1 MFVRGSGSGD
11 EGPLGRRIKRT
22 TGAIALVALLTLAVC
37 AAAASAEPLS
47 MTFTEA
53 RANVGATQLSDAA
66 LFEAPDTAPLEA
78 QIGPGGES
86 ITSGVLDVPQFSTH
100 ITSPINADVT
110 VDFDY
115 PAITGSFLAATGELS
130 LSGAVG
136 ATLSATV
143 ESGEKE
149 CTVTTT
155 PEVLTLTTSIV
166 GSAHGSPRSGA
177 PFTHGLTGPGS
188 IGGEWTDMQAA
199 PVDPEPGGDTFFC
212 EDVENTIEGPGGI
225 WLEQAGDLVPPSAPQ
240 LTSTDPASPGL
251 SGTPRIRGTAE
262 AGSTVRVYAGA
273 GCSGTPVATG
283 SAVELD
289 SPGIRVDVPAGVTA
303 TFSAAANDAAANT
316 STCSTP
322 ISYTHQHVD
331 PPPSVRCVV
340 PMLAGKKLA
349 RAKAALRD
357 ANCAVG
363 VVTKPKARK
372 GKKLGQL
379 VVKSSTPSAG
389 QILGDGGKV
398 SLTLGPRPRKAHH

>member
-1 MFVRGSGSGD
+1 MVARGAGSGD
-11 EGPLGRRIKRT
+11 EAAIGRRVKRA
-22 TGAIALVALLTLAVC
+22 TGTIALVALLALGIC
-37 AAAASAEPLS
+37 ASAASAEPLS

-53 RANVGATQLSDAA
+53 RANVGADQLSDAA
-66 LFEAPDTAPLEA
+66 LFGPPDTAPLEA

-86 ITSGVLDVPQFSTH
+86 ITAGVLDVPQFSTH
-100 ITSPINADVT
+100 ILTPIDANVT

-115 PAITGSFLAATGELS
+115 PTITGSFLSATGALT
-130 LSGAVG
+130 LSGAVS
-136 ATLSATV
+136 ATLT
-143 ESGEKE
+143 SGDKE

-155 PEVLTLTTSIV
+155 PEVLTLSTSTA

-177 PFTHGLTGPGS
+177 PFTHGLTGAGS

-212 EDVENTIEGPGGI
+212 EDVEETIEGPGGI
-225 WLEQAGDLVPPSAPQ
+225 WLEQAGDVVPPSAPQ

-273 GCSGTPVATG
+273 GCTGTPVATA
-283 SAVELD
+283 SAAELG
-289 SPGIRVDVPAGVTA
+289 SPGIRVDVPTGVTA
-303 TFSAAANDAAANT
+303 TFSATATDAAANT
-316 STCSTP
+316 STCSAP
-322 ISYTHQHVD
+322 ISYRHQHGD
-331 PPPSVRCVV
+331 PPPSIRCVV
-340 PMLAGKKLA
+340 PKLAGKKLA

-357 ANCAVG
+357 AHCAVG

-372 GKKLGQL
+372 GKRLGQL

-389 QILGDGGKV
+389 QILGVGGKV
-398 SLTLGPRPRKAHH
+398 SLTLGPKPRKARH

>member
-1 MFVRGSGSGD
+1 MAV
-11 EGPLGRRIKRT
+11 GRRIKRA
-22 TGAIALVALLTLAVC
+22 TGTIALIALLALGAC
-37 AAAASAEPLS
+37 ASAANAEPLS

-53 RANVGATQLSDAA
+53 RANVGAEQLSDAA
-66 LFEAPDTAPLEA
+66 LFGPPDTAPLEA

-86 ITSGVLDVPQFSTH
+86 ITAGVLDVPQFSTH
-100 ITSPINADVT
+100 ITSPIDANVT

-115 PAITGSFLAATGELS
+115 PAITGSFVSATGELS

-155 PEVLTLTTSIV
+155 PEVLTLTTSTA
-166 GSAHGSPRSGA
+166 GSAHGSPRSGV

-188 IGGEWTDMQAA
+188 IGGAWTDMQAA
-199 PVDPEPGGDTFFC
+199 PVDPEPGGDKFFC
-212 EDVENTIEGPGGI
+212 EDVEQTIEGPGGI
-225 WLEQAGDLVPPSAPQ
+225 WLEQAGDVVPPSAPQ
-240 LTSTDPASPGL
+240 LTGTDPASPNP

-262 AGSTVRVYAGA
+262 AGSTVRVYASA
-273 GCSGTPVATG
+273 GCTGTPVATG
-283 SAVELD
+283 RAAELG
-289 SPGIRVDVPAGVTA
+289 SPGMRVEVGEGVTA
-303 TFSAAANDAAANT
+303 AFSATATDAADNT
-316 STCSTP
+316 SACSAP
-322 ISYTHQHVD
+322 ISYTRPPHGD

-340 PMLAGKKLA
+340 PKLAGKKLA

-363 VVTKPKARK
+363 VVTKPRARK
-372 GKKLGQL
+372 DKKLGQL

-389 QILGDGGKV
+389 TILADGGKV
-398 SLTLGPRPRKAHH
+398 SLTLGPKPRKARG